1 MPQGLPHWPYVQAVD
16 EALAERGVPPGT
28 VRADCHGLEQGLGTY
43 MRLTWDASRT
53 SGRGGIRL
61 HWEERTGWAY
71 ALLGLSPADVLFY
84 SVLPTFRTVFA
95 TPQAVADVAE
105 NLVRRRQLPDVE
117 YRTEWDGA
125 QAVRAAARDFRRVR
139 LGLPPVG
146 RQETGGDGRT
156 GSASAEGTGVQLTID
171 THTDTY
177 EQAIAA
183 VQAAYGR
190 NPTAV
195 ARLAGSRRADS
206 PPGPGGPERRGPV
219 GGLDGPDGV

>member
-16 EALAERGVPPGT
+16 EALAGRGVPPGT
-28 VRADCHGLEQGLGTY
+28 VRADCHGLERGFSSY

-84 SVLPTFRTVFA
+84 SVLPTFRTVFP

-105 NLVRRRQLPDVE
+105 DLVHRRQLPEVE

-125 QAVRAAARDFRRVR
+125 RAVRAAARDYRRAR

-146 RQETGGDGRT
+146 RQGAGGDGGM
-156 GSASAEGTGVQLTID
+156 GSEIVEGAGVQLTID

-183 VQAAYGR
+183 VRAAYGR
-190 NPTAV
+190 NLTAGDAP
-195 ARLAGSRRADS
+195 ARDRRTTT
-206 PPGPGGPERRGPV
+206 
-219 GGLDGPDGV
+219 